1 LFFVVYVFSTVLS
14 FAHTRVVLLEQ
25 FSKETKNGRWRA
37 YSKGCIDLCECYSA
51 FAIKE
56 RALLGEA
63 PKDIKR
69 LEVLKPTSEPGMGA
83 RHDAAIAKEKRLE
96 EVTRP
101 ATATNKRS
109 QEEAEPEKEERKAN
123 KKQAK
128 KRKVEVN
135 KADLANTEALEED
148 DEVAEGINWS
158 DDEAESSDEEVS
170 D

>member
-1 LFFVVYVFSTVLS
+1 MNTCRAS
-14 FAHTRVVLLEQ
+14 LLPCHSLTTFRTLELQ

-37 YSKGCIDLCECYSA
+37 YSKGCIDLCERYSS
-51 FAIKE
+51 FVVKE

-69 LEVLKPTSEPGMGA
+69 LEVLKPTSEPNMGA
-83 RHDAAIAKEKRLE
+83 RHDASIAKEKRLE

-101 ATATNKRS
+101 ATAKRS
-109 QEEAEPEKEERKAN
+109 QQEAKKEEKTSKKPAK
-123 KKQAK
+123 KKQ
-128 KRKVEVN
+128 KVEVN
-135 KADLANTEALEED
+135 KADLANTGALEED

-158 DDEAESSDEEVS
+158 ESESSDDDS